1 MIKNDKT
8 EKAKILIHDK
18 DTLLDRLGIIIQGME
33 FKPRYGWVNADPSQ
47 QTLRSLLARGKFS
60 LLPTVRT
67 ITQCPYLNRNLE
79 AEFKYGYNAETE
91 VFLTRDVPLL
101 STLPHNPSREEAIS
115 SLYYLR
121 DFFKTFPFAS
131 ETDFSVALS
140 ALLSAVNQVN
150 LDNIPLHAFNAPA
163 AGTGKSLLADVISL
177 ITTGKTISVMSQ
189 GKDEAETEKR
199 LHSAMLAG
207 DTLISLDNCDEP
219 LGGDVL
225 CQILTQPSIRIR
237 PLGVSKLIDA
247 EKTCMIVAT
256 GNNMVFEGDITRRTL
271 SCELDA
277 QMERPETRKFDFDI
291 KERAVAERD
300 NIIFHCMII
309 FKAHGTRANVTK
321 SNTTPLGSF
330 EKWSRLIRDPLVWL
344 GMPNPVDSQKNIR
357 ATDPTL
363 YAQQVL
369 LETLKKHFGEGKFKT
384 RDIMNSPECRRDQYL
399 LEALDTLGCI
409 NRGEISTASVGK
421 HLKKINSKIINGLQ
435 LIQVGQSGNAAD
447 WKVCTIG

>member
-18 DTLLDRLGIIIQGME
+18 DTLLDRLGIIIQGKKFNQKYE
-33 FKPRYGWVNADPSQ
+33 EWFDADPSQ
-47 QTLRSLLARGKFS
+47 QTLRSLLARDKNS

-67 ITQCPYLNRNLE
+67 ITQCPYLNRKLE
-79 AEFKYGYNAETE
+79 AVFKYGYNAETE

-115 SLYYLR
+115 SLNYLM
-121 DFFKTFPFAS
+121 DFFKTFPFAT

-199 LHSAMLAG
+199 LHSALLAE

-247 EKTCMIVAT
+247 EKTCMILAT

-271 SCELDA
+271 ICELDA

-309 FKAHGTRANVTK
+309 FKAYGTTATK
-321 SNTTPLGSF
+321 INTTPLGSF

-344 GMPNPVDSQKNIR
+344 GLPNPVDSQKNIR

-363 YAQQVL
+363 HAQQAL

-435 LIQVGQSGNAAD
+435 IIQVGQSGNAVD
-447 WKVCTIG
+447 WKICTIG

>member
-18 DTLLDRLGIIIQGME
+18 DTLLDRLGIIIQGMK
-33 FKPRYGWVNADPSQ
+33 FNQKYGEWFAADPSQ
-47 QTLRSLLARGKFS
+47 QTLRSLLARDKFS
-60 LLPTVRT
+60 LLPSVRT
-67 ITQCPYLNRNLE
+67 ITQCPYLDRNLE
-79 AEFKYGYNAETE
+79 AVFKYGYNAETE

-101 STLPHNPSREEAIS
+101 STLPHIPSREEALS
-115 SLYYLR
+115 SLNYLR

-131 ETDFSVALS
+131 KTDFSVALS

-150 LDNIPLHAFNAPA
+150 LDNIPLHAFNAPGA
-163 AGTGKSLLADVISL
+163 STGKSLLADVISL

-199 LHSAMLAG
+199 LHSTMLAG
-207 DTLISLDNCDEP
+207 NTLLSLDNCDEP

-247 EKTCMIVAT
+247 EKNCMIVAT

-271 SCELDA
+271 ICELDA

-309 FKAHGTRANVTK
+309 FKAYGTTATK
-321 SNTTPLGSF
+321 TYTTPLGLF
-330 EKWSRLIRDPLVWL
+330 ENWSRLIRDPLVWL
-344 GMPNPVDSQKNIR
+344 GLPNPVDSQKDIR

-363 YAQQVL
+363 HAHQAL

-399 LEALDTLGCI
+399 LEALETLGCI

-421 HLKKINSKIINGLQ
+421 HLKR
-435 LIQVGQSGNAAD
+435 
-447 WKVCTIG
+447 

>member
-1 MIKNDKT
+1 MIRNDKI

-18 DTLLDRLGIIIQGME
+18 DTLLDRLGIIIQGMK
-33 FKPRYGWVNADPSQ
+33 FNQKYGGWLPADPSQ
-47 QTLRSLLARGKFS
+47 QTLRSLLARDKFS
-60 LLPTVRT
+60 LLPSVRT
-67 ITQCPYLNRNLE
+67 ITQCPYLDRNLE
-79 AEFKYGYNAETE
+79 AVFKYGYNAETE

-101 STLPHNPSREEAIS
+101 SALPHIPSREEAIS
-115 SLYYLR
+115 SLNYLR

-150 LDNIPLHAFNAPA
+150 LDNIPLHAFNAPT

-177 ITTGKTISVMSQ
+177 ITTGKTISVMAQ

-247 EKTCMIVAT
+247 EKNCMIVAT

-271 SCELDA
+271 ICELDA

-300 NIIFHCMII
+300 NIIFHCMIL
-309 FKAHGTRANVTK
+309 FKAYGTTATK
-321 SNTTPLGSF
+321 TNTTPMGSF

-344 GMPNPVDSQKNIR
+344 GLPNPVESQKNIR
-357 ATDPTL
+357 ASDPIL

-384 RDIMNSPECRRDQYL
+384 RDIFNSPECQRDQHL

-435 LIQVGQSGNAAD
+435 IIQVGQSGNAVD
-447 WKVCTIG
+447 WKICTIG